1 MANRRR
7 RSASL
12 AALAL
17 DVGIRRAAAEARRA
31 RRLLGGSAGAPT
43 ATDLNVA
50 SLQAAGERLGVGVE
64 RLPGDMLRLTHGGE
78 VSYAYAS
85 NLAFEPLI
93 PYFACG
99 DKGLTAVR
107 LAEAGLPVPRSAAF
121 ELTGYDRARRFF
133 AELDKPVVT
142 KPARGTSGG
151 AGVTLN
157 ITTRRGFRAGFAR
170 AAAHLRGVLVEQQVA
185 GEHLRI
191 TVLAGSVI
199 GAVHRVPAHVTGDG
213 RSSVASLVE
222 RKNALWRAGSPE
234 NRLLRPIILDGEA
247 KRILR
252 RQGLGPTS
260 VAPEGRDVWL
270 RDVCNADE
278 GGEIVEMTDSL
289 LPDHRDMALAA
300 ANVLGP
306 VLSGVDLIVPDLGT
320 GEGAVIN
327 EVNTTP
333 SLYVINGM
341 RDGAPSHEAS
351 ERILRHLFGIAG

>member
-1 MANRRR
+1 V
-7 RSASL
+7 
-12 AALAL
+12 ALAVN
-17 DVGIRRAAAEARRA
+17 VGIRRAVADARRA
-31 RRLLGGSAGAPT
+31 RKLFGGSGEAAT
-43 ATDLNVA
+43 ATDLNIA
-50 SLQAAGERLGVGVE
+50 SLQAAGEGLGVGVE

-85 NLAFEPLI
+85 NLAFEPLV

-99 DKGLTAVR
+99 DKGLTAAR

-121 ELTGYDRARRFF
+121 ELTGYDRAQRFF
-133 AELDKPVVT
+133 AQLDKPVVT

-157 ITTRRGFRAGFAR
+157 ITTRRSFRAGFAR
-170 AAAHLRGVLVEQQVA
+170 AAVHLRGVLVEQQVA

-213 RSSVASLVE
+213 SASVASLVE
-222 RKNALWRAGSPE
+222 RKKALWRAGAPE
-234 NRLLRPIILDGEA
+234 NRLLRSIRLDGEA

-278 GGEIVEMTDSL
+278 GGEIVDMTDSL
-289 LPDHRDMALAA
+289 HPDHRDMALAA
-300 ANVLGP
+300 ADVLGP
-306 VLSGVDLIVPDLGT
+306 VLSGVDLIVPDLRT
-320 GEGAVIN
+320 GAGVVIN

-351 ERILRHLFGIAG
+351 ERILRHLFGIGP

>member
-1 MANRRR
+1 V
-7 RSASL
+7 L
-12 AALAL
+12 
-17 DVGIRRAAAEARRA
+17 
-31 RRLLGGSAGAPT
+31 
-43 ATDLNVA
+43 
-50 SLQAAGERLGVGVE
+50 
-64 RLPGDMLRLTHGGE
+64 
-78 VSYAYAS
+78 YAYQS
-85 NLAFEPLI
+85 NLAFEPLV

-99 DKGLTAVR
+99 DKALTAAR

-121 ELTGYDRARRFF
+121 ELTEYDRAHRFF
-133 AELDKPVVT
+133 AQLDKPAVT

-157 ITTRRGFRAGFAR
+157 ITRRRDFRAGFAR

-213 RSSVASLVE
+213 RASVASLVE
-222 RKNALWRAGSPE
+222 RKNTLWRAGSPE
-234 NRLLRPIILDGEA
+234 NRLLRPIRLDGEA
-247 KRILR
+247 NRLMR
-252 RQGLGPTS
+252 RQGLAPNS
-260 VAPEGRDVWL
+260 VVPEDRDVWL

-278 GGEIVEMTDSL
+278 GGEIVEVTDSVH
-289 LPDHRDMALAA
+289 PDHRDMALAA
-300 ANVLGP
+300 AAVLGP
-306 VLSGVDLIVPDLGT
+306 VLSGVDLIVPDLRT
-320 GEGAVIN
+320 GAGAVIN

-351 ERILRHLFGIAG
+351 ERILRHLFDICS